1 MPPSLVLSVLLSSIV
16 GLLFHSVLGR
26 RLWQLPLYWG
36 GAVLGF
42 FGGEVLAVVAHA
54 EMFRLGNI
62 PLAPALLGSVVVLGI
77 CWFFS
82 TPPPGPAETRVQ
94 RQSRARR

>member
-1 MPPSLVLSVLLSSIV
+1 VPPSLVLSILLGSIA
-16 GLLFHSVLGR
+16 GLLFHSALGR

-36 GAVLGF
+36 CAVLGF
-42 FGGEVLAVVAHA
+42 FGGEVLAVVAGA

-62 PLAPALLGSVVVLGI
+62 SLAPALAGSLVALGI

-82 TPPPGPAETRVQ
+82 TPSPAPAETRA
-94 RQSRARR
+94 RRPGRARR